1 MKKTTISLA
10 LSLLMSAQV
19 AMAVPAKPTP
29 MVFTQPDGTT
39 VTLKKIGDERFHM
52 TITPDGYPVAV
63 DANGFYCYAD
73 LNDKGA
79 LKATA
84 VKALPLSQLSATERL
99 TVSQINAEKVRET
112 LLSRSDS
119 DRYSAPMRMGSHGGI
134 GLMDDAFIGRKELS
148 GLVILVQYSDVKF
161 SETCTREFFHE
172 MLNAEGFSQFRATG
186 SARDYFIDSSNGQF
200 YPTFDVYGPVT
211 LGNPMKYYGGN
222 DDNGSDENAAL
233 MIYDAC
239 KGLDDQINFKDYDL
253 DGDGYVDN
261 VFVFYA
267 GYGEASYGSAN
278 SVWPH
283 QWNLTSAGLSLTL
296 DGVRINKYACSN
308 ELSLDSSRKP
318 IPDGIGTFVHEF
330 SHVLGLPDL
339 YATSATGGYW
349 TPGSWSVL
357 DQGPYNND
365 SRTPPA
371 YSIYERNALG
381 WIDPIIIDG
390 AESITLEAINK
401 SNQGYLIPTSSKNE
415 FFLIE
420 NRQQTG
426 WDKYIPGH
434 GMLVW
439 HIDYNANVWRRNT
452 VNNSRNHSYVDI
464 EEARGSWAD
473 PADFTSN
480 GYIDYDAYDK
490 AIADY
495 AFPGSMG
502 ATSFTDTTTPS
513 MTTWAGASLG
523 LPITDI
529 TEEKGVIT
537 FNVLGGRCDAEVPV
551 ANVPSEVGMD
561 YFVASW
567 NPSEGATEYF
577 LTVQA
582 VMKNGIPTTV
592 VADFGS
598 SDTAELPEGWSFISS
613 KGDVYTSKSNFG
625 ESSPSLKLLNSGSG
639 FMTGMFDGNV
649 SSISFWLKGIAT
661 DKNSVLVIEGNID
674 GAWRN
679 ISSITPQSLKATTVN
694 IDEIP
699 EGVRQLRFTYNKSTG
714 NIGIDDVKIT
724 YGGSGNV
731 TLSDYSN
738 LAVGNVTSYR
748 VDKLIDG
755 VDEYVYKVRAADASA
770 HRTAYSNEQNVIL
783 GQNAGIESVGVDP
796 KGTFAVE
803 GCDIIYTG
811 SAADRITLTD
821 ISGRVYADR
830 KADAEGHAT
839 ITAPSAGVYIVSSPG
854 KIQKLIVR

>member
-10 LSLLMSAQV
+10 LSLLMSTHL

-39 VTLKKIGDERFHM
+39 VTLKKIGDERRHM
-52 TITPDGYPVAV
+52 TITPDGFPVAV
-63 DANGFYCYAD
+63 DAKGFYCYAD
-73 LNDKGA
+73 LNENGE

-84 VKALPLSQLSATERL
+84 VKALPLAELSTTDRQ
-99 TVSQINAEKVRET
+99 TINKIDAKKIRET
-112 LLSRSDS
+112 LFSRPVT

-134 GLMDDAFIGRKELS
+134 GLMDNAFIGRKELT
-148 GLVILVQYSDVKF
+148 GLVILVEYSDVKF
-161 SETCTREFFHE
+161 SETCTREFFNE
-172 MLNAEGFSQFRATG
+172 MLNSEGFNQFGATG
-186 SARDYFIDSSNGQF
+186 SARDYFIDSSTDQF
-200 YPTFDVYGPVT
+200 RPTFDIYGPIT
-211 LGNPMKYYGGN
+211 LANPMKYYGEN
-222 DDNGSDENAAL
+222 DEKGSDKNPAG

-239 KGLDDQINFKDYDL
+239 IGLDDQINFKDYDL

-296 DGVRINKYACSN
+296 DGVKINKYACSN

-318 IPDGIGTFVHEF
+318 VPDGIGTFVHEF

-339 YATSATGGYW
+339 YATSSTGGNW

-357 DQGPYNND
+357 DQGPYNNN
-365 SRTPPA
+365 SRTPPT

-381 WIDPIIIDG
+381 WIDPIVIDG

-401 SNQGYLIPTSSKNE
+401 SNQGYLIPTSTKNE

-439 HIDYNANVWRRNT
+439 HIDYNADVWRRNT
-452 VNNSRNHSYVDI
+452 VNNTSGHCYVDI

-473 PADFTSN
+473 PDDFSSN
-480 GYIDYDAYDK
+480 AAYKK

-495 AFPGSMG
+495 AFPGSIG

-513 MTTWAGASLG
+513 MKTWAGTGLG

-529 TEEKGVIT
+529 TEEKGIIS

-551 ANVPSEVGMD
+551 ANIPSEVGMD
-561 YFVASW
+561 YFVANW
-567 NPSEGATEYF
+567 NPAEGAVEYF

-582 VMKNGIPTTV
+582 VMKTGVPSSTV
-592 VADFGS
+592 VDFGNS
-598 SDTAELPEGWSFISS
+598 ATVAELPEGWSFISTD
-613 KGDVYTSKSNFG
+613 GAVYTSKGNFG
-625 ESSPSLKLLNSGSG
+625 ESSPSLKLTNSGSG
-639 FMTGMFDGNV
+639 FMTKMFDGNV
-649 SSISFWLKGIAT
+649 SAISFWLKGMAT
-661 DKNSVLVIEGNID
+661 DKNSGLIIEGNID
-674 GAWRN
+674 GTWRN
-679 ISSITPQSLKATTVN
+679 ICAITPQSLKAITVD
-694 IDEIP
+694 IDDVP
-699 EGVRQLRFTYNKSTG
+699 EGVRQLRFTYNKTTG

-724 YGGSGNV
+724 YGGPGNV
-731 TLSDYSN
+731 TLPDYSN
-738 LAVGNVTSYR
+738 LAVGNVTSFL

-755 VDEYVYKVRAADASA
+755 VDEYIYKVRAADASA
-770 HRTAYSNEQNVIL
+770 RRTTFSNEQNVTL
-783 GQNAGIESVGVDP
+783 GQNAGIESVGINS
-796 KGTFAVE
+796 KGSFHIE
-803 GCDIIYTG
+803 GRDIVYYG
-811 SAADRITLTD
+811 SASDRITLTD
-821 ISGRVYADR
+821 ISGRVYADL
-830 KADAEGHAT
+830 KADAEGRAT
-839 ITAPSAGVYIVSSPG
+839 LTAPSAGVYIVSSPG
-854 KIQKLIVR
+854 KVQKLIVR